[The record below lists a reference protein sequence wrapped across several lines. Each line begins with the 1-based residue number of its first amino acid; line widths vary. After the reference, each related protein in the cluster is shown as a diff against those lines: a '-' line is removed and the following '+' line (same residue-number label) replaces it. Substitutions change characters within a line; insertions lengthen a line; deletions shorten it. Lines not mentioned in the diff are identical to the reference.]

1 MVENREF
8 PVEFQA
14 QINGLLSEGEI
25 PLAWFAPD
33 LDSRLHYAY
42 GLVVLTNRA
51 LISIQPRPQA
61 KHHAF
66 SRSFISKFLRRTKKR
81 NALDSDR
88 ALHDLVTHLYRLFTG
103 Y

>member
-1 MVENREF
+1 MFENREF

-51 LISIQPRPQA
+51 LISIQPQPSGKA
-61 KHHAF
+61 SCFFTIIYFKVF
-66 SRSFISKFLRRTKKR
+66 KKDKKR
-81 NALDSDR
+81 ETLR
-88 ALHDLVTHLYRLFTG
+88 
-103 Y
+103 